1 MNRAHRA
8 GARKS
13 SPRQSASQVVLRIVV
28 MAGKIR
34 ASQAE
39 DSFHLGRSD
48 VHSQQFPGEPQI
60 DDAPVHSG
68 KAFLNVPTVDPTSI
82 DLCGGVSG

>member
-1 MNRAHRA
+1 M
-8 GARKS
+8 
-13 SPRQSASQVVLRIVV
+13 VV

-39 DSFHLGRSD
+39 DSFHLGGSD

-60 DDAPVHSG
+60 DDTPVYMG
-68 KAFLNVPTVDPTSI
+68 KAFRNVPTVDPISI